1 MKLQHFRKSLAP
13 SADQG
18 NRRPFCRN
26 LLVVT
31 LALLLATG
39 LAARAAT
46 QEILTVAVFD
56 FESKDESVRDLGPK
70 VAALINANL
79 SDEPQIITVERAE
92 LEKVLGE
99 QELSLSG
106 TVSPDTA
113 AKVGQL
119 TGAKVLVTGRVFKV
133 DKETIIIAKVIGTET
148 SRVYGE
154 MLKGSPAASITDL
167 SAELAKKI
175 ATTVSKKGETLVAK
189 VETREQLV
197 EKIKKALT
205 GKTLPSVSVKLAE
218 RHYGGPT
225 IDPAAETELGKLLQA
240 CGFKLVDDQ
249 SPEKADVEI
258 SGEAFSAF
266 GMRKGNLISCKAR
279 VELKAH
285 RRAGEL
291 LVVDRQT
298 SVGVDVAEQTAAK
311 TALQNAA
318 TELAERVLPKLAR

>member
-1 MKLQHFRKSLAP
+1 MARA
-13 SADQG
+13 ADQDDG
-18 NRRPFCRN
+18 RPSCRN
-26 LLVVT
+26 LFVVT

-56 FESKDESVRDLGPK
+56 FESKDEAVRDLGPK

-92 LEKVLGE
+92 LEKLLGE

-133 DKETIIIAKVIGTET
+133 DKETIIVAKVIGTET

-205 GKTLPSVSVKLAE
+205 AKTLPSVSVKLAE

-240 CGFKLVDDQ
+240 CGFKLVDDK

-311 TALQNAA
+311 AALQNAA